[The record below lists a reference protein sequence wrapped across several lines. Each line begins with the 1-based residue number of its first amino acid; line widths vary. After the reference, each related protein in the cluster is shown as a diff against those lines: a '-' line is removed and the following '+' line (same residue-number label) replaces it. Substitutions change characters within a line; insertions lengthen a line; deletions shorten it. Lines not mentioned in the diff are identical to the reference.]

1 MTLRTPVHKRG
12 ITYNGW
18 SAALVGFPNHYQ
30 SLGLGIRQRPQDNCV
45 NDTKDCR
52 ARPDAQGQGQDRRRR
67 KARMLQ
73 QSTNSVAQ
81 VLPKCAHEPSLY
93 LWDIWDLWD

>member
-1 MTLRTPVHKRG
+1 MTLSTPVHKRW
-12 ITYNGW
+12 ITHVTW
-18 SAALVGFPNHYQ
+18 RAALICFPNHYQ
-30 SLGLGIRQRPQDNCV
+30 SLWLGIRQRPQDNRV
-45 NDTKDCR
+45 HDTKDCR
-52 ARPDAQGQGQDRRRR
+52 ARADAQGQSQDPRRR

-73 QSTNSVAQ
+73 QSSNSVAQ